1 MINSL
6 LLSELFFRRKEGLIK
21 KVNHE
26 GREEMQRARR
36 GLGMLGVFLTLYILR
51 VFAVLAFFIPIEKPT
66 FCDIV
71 ECWFLYVNK

>member
-21 KVNHE
+21 KGNHE

-36 GLGMLGVFLTLYILR
+36 GFGMLGVFLTLYILR

-66 FCDIV
+66 FCVIV